1 MKLCAES
8 VCSRCIG
15 VKCPRKCSDLAK
27 SKGGVGMICPVSV
40 FNFDLRFLKLHLAI
54 RPTGTAG
61 WSSADDGSP
70 DLSRPDVAHLRQCL
84 ARGSPA
90 HSKLKSCNSRHESSG
105 AGMRRPTPSVITIR
119 TWLTI
124 CSVEMVFAP

>member
-1 MKLCAES
+1 MVCAES

-27 SKGGVGMICPVSV
+27 SNGGVGMICPVSV
-40 FNFDLRFLKLHLAI
+40 CNLNLQFLKLHLAF
-54 RPTGTAG
+54 
-61 WSSADDGSP
+61 WSTEKASWSHADDGPP
-70 DLSRPDVAHLRQCL
+70 DLSRPDVAHLRQCP

-90 HSKLKSCNSRHESSG
+90 HSKLISCNSRHGNSE
-105 AGMRRPTPSVITIR
+105 AGMRRVTPSVITIR

-124 CSVEMVFAP
+124 CSVETGFAP